1 MKILLVSSKYLP
13 EYSGSGFRAHKL
25 YKRLS
30 QKFNIDYDVVC
41 NSLTNKKNEVYNYEE
56 VCVNKISYPVE
67 LEKLSGFK
75 KKFHIILSLI
85 YEFYYSYKFIKK
97 KKINNYNLIH
107 TFGNSW
113 SIAFLT
119 YYFYLKKKPI
129 IRELV
134 NNMDSPYYPIQFEK
148 FFRKVFQRNNSIIIA
163 ISKKLEE
170 LCKTNNVKNIWMR
183 PNPINEN
190 KFFIIDKAE
199 KLKLRNKLTNFSNDD
214 IVLTHIATFIKQK
227 NHIFL
232 LDVLKKL
239 PKNYKLYLGGTVENN
254 EHKVNFERVQ
264 KKINELELKD
274 RVILTKKFLDN
285 MDEYIKLCDVFLF
298 PTWNEALGT
307 PVLEAQACGVPV
319 VANLM
324 SGSTDYWIKN
334 NIGGFVVEKFDHEIW
349 AEKIKLAL
357 NITKEILKDNSLK
370 ITKIAS
376 AKNIDAEYF
385 KRIQAVT

>member
-1 MKILLVSSKYLP
+1 MKVLLVSSKYLP
-13 EYSGSGFRAHKL
+13 EYSGSGFRAHNL

-30 QKFNIDYDVVC
+30 RKFNIDYDVVC
-41 NSLTNKKNEVYNYEE
+41 NSLTNKKNEIYDYDGVK
-56 VCVNKISYPVE
+56 VNKISYPVE

-75 KKFHIILSLI
+75 RKFHIILSII

-97 KKINNYNLIH
+97 KNIKNYNLIH

-113 SIAFLT
+113 SGAFLT

-134 NNMDSPYYPIQFEK
+134 NNMNTPYYPIQFEK
-148 FFRKVFQRNNSIIIA
+148 FFRKIFQKNNTIMIA

-170 LCKTNNVKNIWMR
+170 LCKTHKVKNIWMR

-190 KFFIIDKAE
+190 QFFLIDKVE
-199 KLKLRNKLTNFSNDD
+199 KLKLRNKLTDFSNDD
-214 IVLTHIATFIKQK
+214 IILTHIATFITQK

-232 LDVLKKL
+232 LEVLKRL
-239 PKNYKLYLGGTVENN
+239 PKNYKLYLGGTVENI
-254 EHKVNFERVQ
+254 EHKENFEQV
-264 KKINELELKD
+264 KNKINRLDLKD
-274 RVILTKKFLDN
+274 RVILTKKFIDN
-285 MDEYIKLCDVFLF
+285 IDEYIKLSDVFLF

-324 SGSTDYWIKN
+324 KGSTDYWIKDSE
-334 NIGGFVVEKFDHEIW
+334 GGFVVEKFDDKVW

-357 NITKEILKDNSLK
+357 NISNETLIENSSK
-370 ITKIAS
+370 IIKIAS
-376 AKNIDAEYF
+376 AKNIDVEYF
-385 KRIQAVT
+385 KRIVAIT

>member
-13 EYSGSGFRAHKL
+13 EYSGSGYRAHNL

-30 QKFNIDYDVVC
+30 QKYNFEYDVVC
-41 NSLTNKKNEVYNYEE
+41 NSLTNKKNETYKYED
-56 VCVNKISYPVE
+56 VHVNKISYPTD
-67 LEKLSGFK
+67 LERLSGLK
-75 KKFHIILSLI
+75 RKLHVVLSMI

-97 KKINNYNLIH
+97 KNINNYKLIH

-134 NNMDSPYYPIQFEK
+134 NNMNTPYYPIQFEK
-148 FFRKVFQRNNSIIIA
+148 FFKKVFQRNNCIMIA

-170 LCKTNNVKNIWMR
+170 LCETHKVKNIWMR

-190 KFFIIDKAE
+190 KFFIIDRIE
-199 KLKLRNKLTNFSNDD
+199 KLKLRNKLTNFLNDD
-214 IVLTHIATFIKQK
+214 IVLTHIATFITQK

-232 LDVLKKL
+232 LNVLKKL

-254 EHKVNFERVQ
+254 EHKVNFEKVQ
-264 KKINELELKD
+264 KKINELQLND
-274 RVILTKKFLDN
+274 RVILTKKFLVN

-324 SGSTDYWIKN
+324 SGSTDYWIKD
-334 NIGGFVVEKFDHEIW
+334 NIGGFVVEKFDDEIW

-357 NITKEILKDNSLK
+357 NIPKQTLKNNSLK
-370 ITKIAS
+370 IIQIAS
-376 AKNIDAEYF
+376 SQNIDSEYF
-385 KRIQAVT
+385 KKIQAIT

>member
-1 MKILLVSSKYLP
+1 MVHCIFNLL
-13 EYSGSGFRAHKL
+13 
-25 YKRLS
+25 
-30 QKFNIDYDVVC
+30 
-41 NSLTNKKNEVYNYEE
+41 
-56 VCVNKISYPVE
+56 
-67 LEKLSGFK
+67 
-75 KKFHIILSLI
+75 
-85 YEFYYSYKFIKK
+85 
-97 KKINNYNLIH
+97 
-107 TFGNSW
+107 
-113 SIAFLT
+113 FL
-119 YYFYLKKKPI
+119 FKKKPI

-134 NNMDSPYYPIQFEK
+134 NNMSTPYYPIQFEK
-148 FFRKVFQRNNSIIIA
+148 FFRKIFQTNNTIMIA
-163 ISKKLEE
+163 ISKKLQE
-170 LCKTNNVKNIWMR
+170 LCKTHKVKNIWMR

-190 KFFIIDKAE
+190 KFFFIDKVE
-199 KLKLRNKLTNFSNDD
+199 KIKLRDKLTKFSNDD
-214 IVLTHIATFIKQK
+214 VVLTHIATFITQK

-239 PKNYKLYLGGTVENN
+239 PNNYKLYLGGTVENN

-274 RVILTKKFLDN
+274 RVVLTKKFLEN
-285 MDEYIKLCDVFLF
+285 IDEYMKLSDVFLF

-324 SGSTDYWIKN
+324 QGSTDYWIKDN
-334 NIGGFVVEKFDHEIW
+334 RGGFAIEKFDDEIW

-357 NITKEILKDNSLK
+357 RIPNETLRDNSSK

-385 KRIQAVT
+385 KRIQAIS